1 MKFLKILTESRVDD
15 FKTKYATKFSPEQL
29 NKIVDNIPQKFL
41 DWVGKKF
48 DSINFND
55 GLNDLST
62 KLREFEKISSN
73 LPKTDINSYQ
83 SIRELSDALSA
94 YANKPRR
101 DYKEVEGGKVVYDD
115 GKYFVVN
122 PQTHQSSCHYGRG
135 TKWCTVADSDYQ
147 FNQYNKEG
155 KLFYIL
161 DRTLETTDPFYK
173 VALLRKFDGNN
184 TFWDAKDDTTMILP
198 AQMGSNSYE
207 KMMSAIENYMSSEYA
222 EQIKIFTD
230 KELARKER
238 DRQESLRIARILN
251 DRREEAKDRRTENEW
266 QLGPDCPEDG
276 LKAHALL
283 EWLVDQGDVDAR
295 TPEQTARLMMLEDLL
310 PQLQE
315 QEIELE
321 NEGEDISEISDRIYE
336 VETEI
341 LELSDKI
348 DVYNIIPTGDYYD
361 MDEFEVI
368 DAGLDD
374 RRYAVGD
381 EDEVKSSCEEKV
393 DQLIDDIG
401 YEGFSRG
408 FAQSFIDAQQVADY
422 AEDYWGDDVHNNP
435 EVYLDESDRQLSESQ
450 EREISVLKYRISKTQ
465 KEIENLESILDV
477 EENDWSINDKI
488 EELEDLIKEFEGEIE
503 EIENDPDGDFPDDL
517 IQEKIEDLVEDARR
531 DPEFFINEFGLDW
544 ENFIDKDEFIQGV
557 IDADGYGHTLNGYDG
572 SADEI
577 KVQDTWYY
585 VMRID

>member
-1 MKFLKILTESRVDD
+1 MNFLKILNESRVDD

-29 NKIVDNIPQKFL
+29 KRIVDNVPQKFL
-41 DWVGKKF
+41 DWVGKNF

-55 GLNDLST
+55 GLNQLARNL
-62 KLREFEKISSN
+62 KQFEKISSN
-73 LPKTDINSYQ
+73 LPKTDINSYK
-83 SIRELSDALSA
+83 SVKELFDALTD

-101 DYKEVEGGKVVYDD
+101 DYREVDGGKVVYDD

-122 PQTHQSSCHYGRG
+122 PQTHQANCHYGKG

-161 DRTLETTDPFYK
+161 DRTLEATDPFYK
-173 VALLRKFDGNN
+173 VALLKKFDGNN
-184 TFWDAKDDTTMILP
+184 TFFDAKDDTTMILP
-198 AQMGSNSYE
+198 AQMGSKAYE
-207 KMMSAIENYMSSEYA
+207 EMMSAIEKYMNSEYP

-238 DRQESLRIARILN
+238 ERQESLRLARILN
-251 DRREEAKDRRTENEW
+251 GRREEASNRRIENEW
-266 QLGPDCPEDG
+266 QLGPDCPEEG
-276 LKAHALL
+276 LKAHVLL
-283 EWLVDQGDVDAR
+283 EWLVDQGDVESR

-310 PQLQE
+310 PELEE
-315 QEIELE
+315 QETDLE
-321 NEGEDISEISDRIYE
+321 VEGQDTSEISDRIYE

-348 DVYNIIPTGDYYD
+348 DVYNIIPTGDYYE

-374 RRYAVGD
+374 QRYAVGD
-381 EDEVKSSCEEKV
+381 EDEVKTSCEEKV
-393 DQLIDDIG
+393 EQLIDDIG

-408 FAQSFIDAQQVADY
+408 FAQSYIDSEKVADY
-422 AEDYWGDDVHNNP
+422 AEDYLGEDVYNNP
-435 EVYLDESDRQLSESQ
+435 EIYLDESDRQLSDSQ
-450 EREISVLKYRISKTQ
+450 EREISILEYRISKTR
-465 KEIENLESILDV
+465 KEIENLEEIKDENT
-477 EENDWSINDKI
+477 EEEIDEKI
-488 EELEDLIKEFEGEIE
+488 DELTDLITEMEE
-503 EIENDPDGDFPDDL
+503 EIESIKDDPNGDFPDDL
-517 IQEKIEDLVEDARR
+517 IQEKIDDLVDDVKS
-531 DPEFFINEFGLDW
+531 DPEAFLNEHGFDW
-544 ENFIDKDEFIQGV
+544 ADFIDKDEFIQGV

-572 SADEI
+572 SADEMQ
-577 KVQDTWYY
+577 VQGTWYY

>member
-1 MKFLKILTESRVDD
+1 MNFLKILNESRVDD

-29 NKIVDNIPQKFL
+29 KRIVDNVPQKFL
-41 DWVGKKF
+41 DWVGKNF
-48 DSINFND
+48 DSINFEA
-55 GLNDLST
+55 GLNQLARNL
-62 KLREFEKISSN
+62 KEFEKISSN
-73 LPKTDINSYQ
+73 LPKTDINSYK
-83 SIRELSDALSA
+83 SVKELFDALTD
-94 YANKPRR
+94 YVNKPRR
-101 DYKEVEGGKVVYDD
+101 DYREVEGGRVVYDD

-122 PQTHQSSCHYGRG
+122 PQTHQSSCHYGKG

-161 DRTLETTDPFYK
+161 DRTLETTDSFYK
-173 VALLRKFDGNN
+173 VALLKKFDGNN

-198 AQMGSNSYE
+198 AQMGSKVYE
-207 KMMSAIENYMSSEYA
+207 EMMSAIEKYMNSEYP
-222 EQIKIFTD
+222 EQIKIYTD
-230 KELARKER
+230 RELARKER
-238 DRQESLRIARILN
+238 ERQETLRIARVLN
-251 DRREEAKDRRTENEW
+251 DRREKAADRRTENEW
-266 QLGPDCPEDG
+266 QLGPDCPEEG

-283 EWLVDQGDVDAR
+283 EWLVDQLDVDSR
-295 TPEQTARLMMLEDLL
+295 TPEQTARLMMLEELL

-321 NEGEDISEISDRIYE
+321 NEGEDTSEISDRIYE
-336 VETEI
+336 VENEI
-341 LELSDKI
+341 LDLSDKI

-381 EDEVKSSCEEKV
+381 EDEVKTSCEEKV
-393 DQLIDDIG
+393 KQLIDDIG

-422 AEDYWGDDVHNNP
+422 AEDYLGEDVYNNP
-435 EVYLDESDRQLSESQ
+435 EVYLDENDRQLSESQ

-465 KEIENLESILDV
+465 KEIENLGNVLDV
-477 EENDWSINDKI
+477 EENDWSITDKI
-488 EELEDLIKEFEGEIE
+488 EELEDFIKEFEGEIE
-503 EIENDPDGDFPDDL
+503 DIENDPDGDFPDDL
-517 IQEKIEDLVEDARR
+517 IQEKIDDLVDDVRR
-531 DPEFFINEFGLDW
+531 DPEAFLNEHGLDW

-572 SADEI
+572 SADEMN
-577 KVQDTWYY
+577 VQGNWYY

>member
-1 MKFLKILTESRVDD
+1 MNFLKILNESRVDD

-29 NKIVDNIPQKFL
+29 KRIVDNVPQKFL
-41 DWVGKKF
+41 DWVGKNF

-55 GLNDLST
+55 GLNQLARNL
-62 KLREFEKISSN
+62 KQFEKISSN
-73 LPKTDINSYQ
+73 LPKTDINSYK
-83 SIRELSDALSA
+83 SVKELFDALTD

-101 DYKEVEGGKVVYDD
+101 DYREVEGGKVVYDD

-122 PQTHQSSCHYGRG
+122 PQTHQANCHYGKG

-161 DRTLETTDPFYK
+161 DRTLEATDPFYK
-173 VALLRKFDGNN
+173 VALLKKFDGNN
-184 TFWDAKDDTTMILP
+184 TFFDAKDDTTMILP
-198 AQMGSNSYE
+198 AQMGSKAYE
-207 KMMSAIENYMSSEYA
+207 EMMSAIEKYMNSEYP

-238 DRQESLRIARILN
+238 ERQESLRLARILN
-251 DRREEAKDRRTENEW
+251 GRREEASNRRIENEW
-266 QLGPDCPEDG
+266 QLGPDCPEEG
-276 LKAHALL
+276 LKAHVLL
-283 EWLVDQGDVDAR
+283 EWLVDQGDVESR

-310 PQLQE
+310 PELEE
-315 QEIELE
+315 QETDLE
-321 NEGEDISEISDRIYE
+321 VEGQDTSEISDRIYE

-348 DVYNIIPTGDYYD
+348 DVYNIIPTGDYYE

-374 RRYAVGD
+374 QRYAVGD
-381 EDEVKSSCEEKV
+381 EDEVKTSCEEKV
-393 DQLIDDIG
+393 EQLIDDIG

-408 FAQSFIDAQQVADY
+408 FAQSYIDSEKVADY
-422 AEDYWGDDVHNNP
+422 AEDYLGEDVYNNP
-435 EVYLDESDRQLSESQ
+435 EIYLDESDRQLSDSQ
-450 EREISVLKYRISKTQ
+450 EREISVLEYRISKTR
-465 KEIENLESILDV
+465 KEIENLEEIKDENT
-477 EENDWSINDKI
+477 EEEIDEKI
-488 EELEDLIKEFEGEIE
+488 DELTDLITEMEE
-503 EIENDPDGDFPDDL
+503 EIESIKDDPNGDFPDDL
-517 IQEKIEDLVEDARR
+517 IQEKIDDLVDDVRS
-531 DPEFFINEFGLDW
+531 DPEAFLNEHGFDW
-544 ENFIDKDEFIQGV
+544 ADFIDKDEFIQGV

-572 SADEI
+572 SADEMQ
-577 KVQDTWYY
+577 VQGTWYY